1 MALAAHGPAYGLRLG
16 SELTLR
22 TGKVFNSGQVYTTLK
37 RAERDLLVRQSGT
50 TDDGLALFSA
60 TAAGLEFIEDW
71 FLVPQQSLETM
82 VFQVRLSL
90 SLPGRRSAK
99 LITAHLDAWQRI
111 KSAADPSA
119 APTSLAGAKADTL
132 TALGVRA
139 QALEA
144 AAALEWLCLARDFDD
159 SGFMLD
165 LSRPKKGR
173 RS

>member
-60 TAAGLEFIEDW
+60 TATGLEFIENW
-71 FLVPQQSLETM
+71 FLVPQQSFETM

-111 KSAADPSA
+111 KSAADPVV
-119 APTSLAGAKADTL
+119 PTSQAGAKADTL
-132 TALGVRA
+132 TALGLRA